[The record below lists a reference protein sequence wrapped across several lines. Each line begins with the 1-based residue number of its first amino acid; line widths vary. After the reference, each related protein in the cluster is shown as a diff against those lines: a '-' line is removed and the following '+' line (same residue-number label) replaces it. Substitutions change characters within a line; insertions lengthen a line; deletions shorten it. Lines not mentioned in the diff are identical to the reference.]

1 MSAYMTAPAMTKRD
15 FRLWIPLPL
24 VCLLFLPVLAL
35 LLPALAVSCAVARAN
50 FQRTLGMFL
59 ELLWSLRG
67 TQVQL
72 AVKQLFVSV
81 HIA

>member
-1 MSAYMTAPAMTKRD
+1 MNAYMTAPALSKRD
-15 FRLWIPLPL
+15 FQLWIPLPL
-24 VCLLFLPVLAL
+24 VCLVFLPALAL
-35 LLPALAVSCAVARAN
+35 LLPALAVSCAVARVS
-50 FQRTLGMFL
+50 FHRSLGMFL

-72 AVKQLFVSV
+72 AVKQQFFSI